1 MIVDFP
7 DDFLPLV
14 IPTKGGTTQAVR
26 IVLANSREDK
36 ELLEVTR
43 VFFFLCWFLIRFYFG
58 YNSGFALQRE
68 LHSIEEEE
76 GKKIRG
82 FREMIDLISASQKPV
97 ISHNCINGVSLKW
110 NFLNLVLVY

>member
-36 ELLEVTR
+36 ELLEVTSI
-43 VFFFLCWFLIRFYFG
+43 FLFVGSSLGFT
-58 YNSGFALQRE
+58 SGIILDFHCRE
-68 LHSIEEEE
+68 SFI
-76 GKKIRG
+76 
-82 FREMIDLISASQKPV
+82 V
-97 ISHNCINGVSLKW
+97 LKRRRARK
-110 NFLNLVLVY
+110 FVDFER

>member
-43 VFFFLCWFLIRFYFG
+43 VFFFFVGSSLGFT
-58 YNSGFALQRE
+58 SGIILDLHCRE
-68 LHSIEEEE
+68 SFI
-76 GKKIRG
+76 
-82 FREMIDLISASQKPV
+82 V
-97 ISHNCINGVSLKW
+97 LKRRRARK
-110 NFLNLVLVY
+110 FVDFER

>member
-1 MIVDFP
+1 MQMIVDFP

-43 VFFFLCWFLIRFYFG
+43 VFF
-58 YNSGFALQRE
+58 
-68 LHSIEEEE
+68 
-76 GKKIRG
+76 
-82 FREMIDLISASQKPV
+82 
-97 ISHNCINGVSLKW
+97 SL
-110 NFLNLVLVY
+110 LVPHLVLLWI